1 MRLLV
6 EWWCKVAQKIFKKP
20 DQNEIHIFEFRSK
33 YEKKKSA
40 LAASKKLKKAKK
52 TKKTVFCVIIFV
64 SCVEKYIQI
73 STPYF
78 TLISF
83 RFFCLCRYEKA
94 TKTTTTTLKSVKS
107 LIRMQINKSVVL
119 ESKREYIYIQRIEK
133 FR

>member
-1 MRLLV
+1 MRYIYLNLGRNM
-6 EWWCKVAQKIFKKP
+6 K
-20 DQNEIHIFEFRSK
+20 
-33 YEKKKSA
+33 KKKSA
-40 LAASKKLKKAKK
+40 LAASKKLKKAKKK

-94 TKTTTTTLKSVKS
+94 TKTTTTTTLKSVKS

-119 ESKREYIYIQRIEK
+119 ESKREYK
-133 FR
+133 FKE